1 MLNVTKISRRS
12 ILLFRDLDMHYIINA
27 EYVGGYRLRLT
38 FEDHQIKLV
47 DLEQYLDGGVFE
59 PLKNLEYFKLV
70 TLNPDID
77 TVVWPNNADFSPD
90 FLYEIGQA
98 CNEHAA

>member
-1 MLNVTKISRRS
+1 
-12 ILLFRDLDMHYIINA
+12 MHYLTDA
-27 EYVGGYRLRLT
+27 EYLDGYRLRLT
-38 FEDHQIKLV
+38 FEDRKKKLV
-47 DLEQYLDGGVFE
+47 DLEQYLEGGVFE

-90 FLYEIGQA
+90 FPYEIGQTYS
-98 CNEHAA
+98 EHAA